1 MVIYVAIQQALVPN
15 FLVASAVARQL
26 IEHRLFLGS
35 QRVNILCFG
44 VSELFRSQSFG
55 QRPARARRMVRW
67 NVGIYRLR
75 RGFRLAVGCW
85 LSSLRWRRILRAQ
98 GPETKSHET
107 HAKNGGDHQ
116 YSAKCIHR
124 RELLIGYRV
133 SDYSRFSVNATL
145 PLPLIVPSACT
156 PCSPGDRRPVLHRLN
171 PTETTCSP
179 SHHRVGSPRGS
190 RQFQTDEPQSSSC

>member
-1 MVIYVAIQQALVPN
+1 MIIYVAIQQALVPN
-15 FLVASAVARQL
+15 FLGASAVARQL

-35 QRVNILCFG
+35 QRVNILRFG
-44 VSELFRSQSFG
+44 VSELFWIERVG
-55 QRPARARRMVRW
+55 QRAARARRMIGR
-67 NVGIYRLR
+67 NVGIYCLR

-85 LSSLRWRRILRAQ
+85 WSSLRWRRILRVQ
-98 GPETKSHET
+98 GAETKSHET
-107 HAKNGGDHQ
+107 HAKNGDHQ

-156 PCSPGDRRPVLHRLN
+156 TCSPGDRRPVLHRLN

-190 RQFQTDEPQSSSC
+190 RQFQTDEP